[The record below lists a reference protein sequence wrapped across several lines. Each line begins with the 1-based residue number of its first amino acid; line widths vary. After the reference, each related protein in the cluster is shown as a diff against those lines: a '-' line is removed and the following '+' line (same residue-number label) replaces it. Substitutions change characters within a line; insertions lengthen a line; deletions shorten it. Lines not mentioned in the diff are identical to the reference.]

1 MAMKL
6 SKQEVKDRDMHVDA
20 LREGQGKLV
29 DAIREFNEALEKLRD
44 PLRQAIHDYNETLAN
59 ANQFLSNLTERVDR
73 ELGEK
78 SERWQNSEKGEVAA
92 EWRSALG
99 DVSFSDVDVD
109 LPEDVSEHL
118 PDDPAEELEQL
129 PEEPENV

>member
-59 ANQFLSNLTERVDR
+59 ANQFLSNLTERVDQ
-73 ELGEK
+73 ELEGK
-78 SERWQNSEKGEVAA
+78 SERWQNSEKGEAAA

-118 PDDPAEELEQL
+118 PDDHAEELEQL
-129 PEEPENV
+129 PEEPEGV